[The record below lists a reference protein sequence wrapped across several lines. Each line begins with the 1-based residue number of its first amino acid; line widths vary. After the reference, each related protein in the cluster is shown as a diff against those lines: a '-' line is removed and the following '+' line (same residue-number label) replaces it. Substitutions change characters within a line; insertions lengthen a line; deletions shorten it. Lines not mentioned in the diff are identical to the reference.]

1 MNIPADL
8 KYFKSDEWARVD
20 ANAGVVTV
28 GLSDYAQSQL
38 SDIVF
43 VELPE
48 VGASFQ
54 AGAAF
59 GTVESVKAAS
69 DMLLPVSGEVIEVN
83 PTLADTPELVNQ
95 DPYGRAWMIK
105 VRMSNPADLAAL
117 MDAAAYQKYCDDR
130 AH

>member
-20 ANAGVVTV
+20 ANAGIVTV

-83 PTLADTPELVNQ
+83 PTLADTPEVVNQ

-105 VRMSNPADLAAL
+105 VRMSNLADLAAL

>member
-20 ANAGVVTV
+20 ANAGIVTV